1 MDRVLEMEVSLLGR
15 SSRII
20 TKQIIIELTGKNA
33 NLIFAENGKILD
45 SMKHV
50 SPLMSSVRVI
60 QPCYDYFPPPAQSGL
75 NILCASPEK
84 IVASIPDEVNKAQ
97 WKQLVANTA
106 GIGKYTAEQLF
117 FQANIPFNATYLI
130 PSDRKKLAEAIA
142 CLQEVVR
149 NSPSAFTVLISKSN
163 QCTTIFPYNAVCI
176 PKENRVEHFSSINDA
191 ICFAVQL
198 HPVSLPKKEELKQVV
213 KTEIHKTDKKIDALK
228 KDLADANDAENYRII
243 ADSLMASL
251 YQIPRGSTSCTVSNI
266 YDGSTLAVSLSPS
279 LTPAENAQK
288 YYKTYNKL
296 KRARKEVSIQLS
308 QAEQLLI
315 YLESV
320 SESLNFAAT
329 RLEIEEIRE
338 ELQKEGL
345 IRKTKKSRP
354 VTENPHRSKLSFPT
368 AQPFTLEEITDR
380 TMK

>member
-60 QPCYDYFPPPAQSGL
+60 QPGYDYCPPPAQSGL

-106 GIGKYTAEQLF
+106 GIGKYTAQQLF
-117 FQANIPFNATYLI
+117 FKANIPFNATYLI

-163 QCTTIFPYNAVCI
+163 QCTTIFPYNAVC
-176 PKENRVEHFSSINDA
+176 A
-191 ICFAVQL
+191 IC
-198 HPVSLPKKEELKQVV
+198 H
-213 KTEIHKTDKKIDALK
+213 I
-228 KDLADANDAENYRII
+228 R
-243 ADSLMASL
+243 
-251 YQIPRGSTSCTVSNI
+251 
-266 YDGSTLAVSLSPS
+266 DG
-279 LTPAENAQK
+279 
-288 YYKTYNKL
+288 
-296 KRARKEVSIQLS
+296 
-308 QAEQLLI
+308 
-315 YLESV
+315 
-320 SESLNFAAT
+320 
-329 RLEIEEIRE
+329 
-338 ELQKEGL
+338 
-345 IRKTKKSRP
+345 
-354 VTENPHRSKLSFPT
+354 H
-368 AQPFTLEEITDR
+368 
-380 TMK
+380 